1 MSFLFLPLRVG
12 RRARGLRGPN
22 CPWEIRVYICATATP
37 LCALS
42 ISPGRMLAA
51 GWAPISSCL
60 PAHIC
65 LASFHVCQLCV
76 QESLSALKIFALFSH
91 AACILRNSYWY
102 RFLRAKFLSP
112 SFQVLYRCNC
122 CRQPGMSAK
131 KKKNHLLVIEIYFIH
146 TSVIPEFLC
155 TPSLW
160 ATKMSTIARHR
171 ELWSSRIQCPL
182 PFPGFPSWNLFLTLP
197 SLTHARQKGAGH
209 KFYFTLLQGTVW
221 HARVLIWDSC
231 HWDREM
237 RSETSDE
244 LVFLA
249 SSEQYMAALRNRV
262 QKSRYC
268 AIWISEIKV
277 KTSYFL
283 TAYFHSGCPII
294 TTTSVTGSGSSCVIS
309 TLWKPVMPFSFIYF
323 LI

>member
-1 MSFLFLPLRVG
+1 MH
-12 RRARGLRGPN
+12 
-22 CPWEIRVYICATATP
+22 
-37 LCALS
+37 
-42 ISPGRMLAA
+42 
-51 GWAPISSCL
+51 PIS
-60 PAHIC
+60 
-65 LASFHVCQLCV
+65 
-76 QESLSALKIFALFSH
+76 LSHKNVHYSQAQGVVKQQ
-91 AACILRNSYWY
+91 NS
-102 RFLRAKFLSP
+102 
-112 SFQVLYRCNC
+112 
-122 CRQPGMSAK
+122 
-131 KKKNHLLVIEIYFIH
+131 
-146 TSVIPEFLC
+146 
-155 TPSLW
+155 
-160 ATKMSTIARHR
+160 
-171 ELWSSRIQCPL
+171 QCPL

-237 RSETSDE
+237 RSGTSDE
-244 LVFLA
+244 LVF

-294 TTTSVTGSGSSCVIS
+294 TTTSVTGSGSSRVIS